1 MGIPIPED
9 VAEVLRQPVF
19 VHLATVGPDGGPH
32 VSAMWMD
39 VEGDRIVF
47 STAEGRAKLRNL
59 RRDPRVAVSLTAP
72 GSPYHNIVIWGRAV
86 VIEPRGF
93 GLIDRLAHKY
103 TASDR
108 YEWATPGQ
116 VRVDVEIEVDRISG

>member
-1 MGIPIPED
+1 MSIPIPDD

-19 VHLATVGPDGGPH
+19 AHLATINPDGTPQ
-32 VSAMWMD
+32 VTVIWLD

-47 STAEGRAKLRNL
+47 STAEGRVKPRNL
-59 RRDPRVAVSLTAP
+59 RRDPRVSLSLTPP
-72 GSPYHNIVIWGRAV
+72 GKPYRNIVIKGRAV

-103 TASDR
+103 TGSDR

-116 VRVDVEIEVDRISG
+116 VRVDVEIEVDHISG

>member
-1 MGIPIPED
+1 MSIPIPAD

-19 VHLATVGPDGGPH
+19 VHLATVGADGGPH

-59 RRDPRVAVSLTAP
+59 RRDPRVALSLTVP
-72 GSPYHNIVIWGRAV
+72 GTPYHNIVIWGRAV

-93 GLIDRLAHKY
+93 GLIDHLAHKY
-103 TASDR
+103 TGSDR
-108 YEWATPGQ
+108 YEWAPEGQ
-116 VRVDVEIEVDRISG
+116 VRVDIEVEIDRISS